1 MRKDKPLVSI
11 IIPNYNHADY
21 LEERIRSILNQTYTN
36 YEIIILDDRSTDN
49 SIEIINKFRDNS
61 HISNIIINE
70 ENSGSPFKQWFK
82 GISLA
87 KGDLIW
93 IAECD
98 DSCELCMLER
108 LVDTYLKYNC
118 VYAFSRSMVIDS
130 KGTKQYISQRHFKKD
145 IHLSGDK
152 FIRKF
157 LCISNTVRNASSVIF
172 SKKAALNIN
181 KDFMTYHECG
191 DWIFWIEM
199 ARLGNVAV
207 ISSPLNLFRRYSE
220 TNTSIASKNGLT
232 DIEDKR
238 VFDYM
243 IANNLKSNNYIFIKK
258 KRMAKKL
265 LFYNA
270 YENEEVRLKVKK
282 AWNIPS
288 FYFTISYL
296 SFIYHK
302 LFK

>member
-1 MRKDKPLVSI
+1 MDRPLVSI

-21 LEERIRSILNQTYTN
+21 LEERIISILNQTYTN
-36 YEIIILDDRSTDN
+36 YEIIILDDKSTDN
-49 SIEIINKFRDNS
+49 SLEIINKYKDYS
-61 HISNIIINE
+61 KISNIIINE
-70 ENSGSPFKQWFK
+70 KNSGSPFKQWFK

-98 DSCELCMLER
+98 DSCEFCMLER

-199 ARLGNVAV
+199 AKLGNVAV
-207 ISSPLNLFRRYSE
+207 ISSPLNFFRRYSE
-220 TNTSIASKNGLT
+220 TNTSITSKKGLT

-243 IANNLKSNNYIFIKK
+243 IANKLISNNKISRIQVNNATASN
-258 KRMAKKL
+258 KR
-265 LFYNA
+265 NA
-270 YENEEVRLKVKK
+270 TSRV
-282 AWNIPS
+282 
-288 FYFTISYL
+288 
-296 SFIYHK
+296 
-302 LFK
+302 

>member
-21 LEERIRSILNQTYTN
+21 LEERIRSIFNQTYTN

-98 DSCELCMLER
+98 DSCEFCMLER

-172 SKKAALNIN
+172 SKNAALCIN
-181 KDFMTYHECG
+181 KEFMTYHESG

-238 VFDYM
+238 VFDYV
-243 IANNLKSNNYIFIKK
+243 IANNLISNNYIFIKK

-288 FYFTISYL
+288 FYFIISYL

>member
-108 LVDTYLKYNC
+108 LVDTYIKYN
-118 VYAFSRSMVIDS
+118 
-130 KGTKQYISQRHFKKD
+130 K
-145 IHLSGDK
+145 
-152 FIRKF
+152 
-157 LCISNTVRNASSVIF
+157 
-172 SKKAALNIN
+172 
-181 KDFMTYHECG
+181 
-191 DWIFWIEM
+191 
-199 ARLGNVAV
+199 
-207 ISSPLNLFRRYSE
+207 
-220 TNTSIASKNGLT
+220 
-232 DIEDKR
+232 
-238 VFDYM
+238 
-243 IANNLKSNNYIFIKK
+243 
-258 KRMAKKL
+258 
-265 LFYNA
+265 
-270 YENEEVRLKVKK
+270 
-282 AWNIPS
+282 
-288 FYFTISYL
+288 
-296 SFIYHK
+296 
-302 LFK
+302 

>member
-21 LEERIRSILNQTYTN
+21 LEERITSILNQTYTN
-36 YEIIILDDRSTDN
+36 YEIIILDDKSTDN

-61 HISNIIINE
+61 HINNIIINE
-70 ENSGSPFKQWFK
+70 KNSGSPFKQWFK

-108 LVDTYLKYNC
+108 LVDTYIKYNC
-118 VYAFSRSMVIDS
+118 VYAFTRSMVIDS
-130 KGTKQYISQRHFKKD
+130 KGTRQYISQRHFKKD
-145 IHLSGDK
+145 IHLSGHE

-172 SKKAALNIN
+172 SKKAALSIN
-181 KDFMTYHECG
+181 KDVMTYHESG

-207 ISSPLNLFRRYSE
+207 ISSPLNLIINFS
-220 TNTSIASKNGLT
+220 
-232 DIEDKR
+232 
-238 VFDYM
+238 
-243 IANNLKSNNYIFIKK
+243 
-258 KRMAKKL
+258 
-265 LFYNA
+265 
-270 YENEEVRLKVKK
+270 
-282 AWNIPS
+282 S
-288 FYFTISYL
+288 F
-296 SFIYHK
+296 
-302 LFK
+302 

>member
-21 LEERIRSILNQTYTN
+21 LEERIRSIFNQTYTN

-98 DSCELCMLER
+98 DSCEFCMLER

-199 ARLGNVAV
+199 AKLGNVAV
-207 ISSPLNLFRRYSE
+207 ISSPLNFFRRYSE
-220 TNTSIASKNGLT
+220 TNTSITSKKGLT

-243 IANNLKSNNYIFIKK
+243 IANKLISNNKIFIKQ

-265 LFYNA
+265 LFYDA
-270 YENEEVRLKVKK
+270 YENEEVRQRVKN

-288 FYFTISYL
+288 YYFFISYF
-296 SFIYHK
+296 SFLYHK

>member
-1 MRKDKPLVSI
+1 
-11 IIPNYNHADY
+11 
-21 LEERIRSILNQTYTN
+21 
-36 YEIIILDDRSTDN
+36 
-49 SIEIINKFRDNS
+49 
-61 HISNIIINE
+61 
-70 ENSGSPFKQWFK
+70 
-82 GISLA
+82 
-87 KGDLIW
+87 
-93 IAECD
+93 
-98 DSCELCMLER
+98 
-108 LVDTYLKYNC
+108 
-118 VYAFSRSMVIDS
+118 
-130 KGTKQYISQRHFKKD
+130 
-145 IHLSGDK
+145 
-152 FIRKF
+152 
-157 LCISNTVRNASSVIF
+157 
-172 SKKAALNIN
+172 
-181 KDFMTYHECG
+181 MTYHECG

-220 TNTSIASKNGLT
+220 TNTSIASKNGLA

-243 IANNLKSNNYIFIKK
+243 IANNLISNNYIFIKK

-288 FYFTISYL
+288 FYFTISHL

>member
-130 KGTKQYISQRHFKKD
+130 KGTKQYISQRHFKTD
-145 IHLSGDK
+145 IHLNGDE

-157 LCISNTVRNASSVIF
+157 LCISNTVRNASSAIF
-172 SKKAALNIN
+172 SKKAALSID
-181 KDFMTYHECG
+181 KDFMTYNESG
-191 DWIFWIEM
+191 DWMFWMEM

-207 ISSPLNLFRRYSE
+207 ISSPLNFFRQYPE
-220 TNTSIASKNGLT
+220 TNTSRASKKGLT

-238 VFDYM
+238 IFDYM
-243 IANNLKSNNYIFIKK
+243 IANKLISNNKIFIKR

-265 LFYNA
+265 LFYDA
-270 YENEEVRLKVKK
+270 YENEEVKLNVKK

-288 FYFTISYL
+288 FYFVISYF

>member
-11 IIPNYNHADY
+11 IIPNYNHADDV
-21 LEERIRSILNQTYTN
+21 EERIRNIFNQTYTN

-87 KGDLIW
+87 QGDLIW

-98 DSCELCMLER
+98 DSCEFCMLER

-172 SKKAALNIN
+172 SKNAALCIN
-181 KDFMTYHECG
+181 KEFMTYHESG

-238 VFDYM
+238 VFDYV
-243 IANNLKSNNYIFIKK
+243 IANNLISNNYIFIKK
-258 KRMAKKL
+258 KRMDKKL
-265 LFYNA
+265 LFYND

-288 FYFTISYL
+288 FYFIISYL